1 MDTKI
6 ITTKHNVPRFQRT
19 TSESRKEK
27 VSSRF
32 HIISFHSLDFVGLLL
47 IVDTVYWLP
56 KSRQVQKMQNK
67 ALN

>member
-6 ITTKHNVPRFQRT
+6 ITTKHNVPRVQRT
-19 TSESRKEK
+19 TSDSRKEK
-27 VSSRF
+27 VSSLV
-32 HIISFHSLDFVGLLL
+32 HITSFHSLNFVGLLL

-67 ALN
+67 AVN